1 MQDNF
6 LLIFDHILFPF
17 KVVRGESNHH
27 LFAERKGHVDK
38 LAFVLDGLMID

>member
-1 MQDNF
+1 MQD
-6 LLIFDHILFPF
+6 LLIFENILSQF

-38 LAFVLDGLMID
+38 LACVLDGLMID